1 MQVFFLIFF
10 VLNKKG
16 GTNMNKIP
24 IINQIIKDKRKKLK
38 LTQNNF
44 AEIINKSPTTVKRYD
59 TGDIIPQNTLL
70 LICDKLGLD
79 LIDLFIEQQTENQT
93 TNSSFYSDLILK
105 YIQAKQIYQELNKNE
120 LLRGWLFD
128 ILLPYYTRQ
137 EKELKDFRVEYFDNR
152 YYIKGSNDETL
163 DIFSESQATELV
175 NHFKDYIDY
184 FIFKC
189 QKENLNK

>member
-1 MQVFFLIFF
+1 
-10 VLNKKG
+10 
-16 GTNMNKIP
+16 MNKIP
-24 IINQIIKDKRKKLK
+24 IINQIIKDKRKSLK
-38 LTQNNF
+38 LNQSDF
-44 AEIINKSPTTVKRYD
+44 ANLINKSKVTVARYD

-137 EKELKDFRVEYFDNR
+137 EKELKDFRVEYFNNK
-152 YYIKGSNDETL
+152 YYIKGSNNETL

-175 NHFKDYIDY
+175 NNFKSYIDY

>member
-1 MQVFFLIFF
+1 
-10 VLNKKG
+10 
-16 GTNMNKIP
+16 MNKIP
-24 IINQIIKDKRKKLK
+24 VINQIIKDKRKKLK

-105 YIQAKQIYQELNKNE
+105 YIQVKQAYQEFNKNE

-137 EKELKDFRVEYFDNR
+137 EKELKDFRVEYFNNK
-152 YYIKGSNDETL
+152 YYIKGSNNETL
-163 DIFSESQATELV
+163 DIFTESQATELV

-189 QKENLNK
+189 QKENLTK

>member
-1 MQVFFLIFF
+1 
-10 VLNKKG
+10 
-16 GTNMNKIP
+16 MNKIP
-24 IINQIIKDKRKKLK
+24 VINQIIKDKRKKLK
-38 LTQNNF
+38 LTQNDF
-44 AEIINKSPTTVKRYD
+44 AEIINKSIGTVKRYD

-79 LIDLFIEQQTENQT
+79 LVDLFIDQQIQNQAD
-93 TNSSFYSDLILK
+93 NSSFYSDLILK

-137 EKELKDFRVEYFDNR
+137 EKELKDFRVEYFDNK
-152 YYIKGSNDETL
+152 YYIKGSDNKTL

-175 NHFKDYIDY
+175 NNFKSYIDY